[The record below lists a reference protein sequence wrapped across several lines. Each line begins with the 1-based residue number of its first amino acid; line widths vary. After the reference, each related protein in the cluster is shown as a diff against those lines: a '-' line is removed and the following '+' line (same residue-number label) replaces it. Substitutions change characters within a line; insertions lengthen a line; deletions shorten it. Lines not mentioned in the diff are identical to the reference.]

1 MLTEGGLEAEKAGF
15 LRQRRMLIT
24 VSVLLSVYITAGIEI
39 KDTAQVWGGV
49 TVQMESPWVLQIW
62 LIIAW
67 IWALWRYWVY
77 FAVTPTRFASDYGE
91 DKTTLI
97 QRRAERIY
105 LKQFIE
111 SRDKGERGHYYESRE
126 FNVRLQI
133 PSEWQVILKG
143 RIHYTKADGN
153 RAVAEIDNDEH
164 IVPLWGLGTLA
175 SIRVLLKTP
184 YLTEYILPFIIWLLP
199 VGCWLLWGSIRS
211 HLV

>member
-1 MLTEGGLEAEKAGF
+1 MLTEGDPEAEKAGF

-24 VSVLLSVYITAGIEI
+24 VSVLLSVYITAGVEI
-39 KDTAQVWGGV
+39 KDTVQVLGGV
-49 TVQMESPWVLQIW
+49 TVQMKSPWVLQVW

-67 IWALWRYWVY
+67 IWALWRYCVY
-77 FAVTPTRFASDYGE
+77 FAVTPTGFASNKGE

-97 QRRAERIY
+97 QRRAERICR
-105 LKQFIE
+105 KQFIE
-111 SRDKGERGHYYESRE
+111 SRDKGEHGHYYESRD
-126 FNVRLQI
+126 FSVRLQI

-153 RAVAEIDNDEH
+153 RAVTEIDNAEH
-164 IVPLWGLGTLA
+164 TVPLRGLATLA
-175 SIRVLLKTP
+175 FIRVLLKTP

-199 VGCWLLWGSIRS
+199 VGCWLWGPIRS

>member
-1 MLTEGGLEAEKAGF
+1 MLTGGGPEAEKAGF
-15 LRQRRMLIT
+15 LRQRRMLII
-24 VSVLLSVYITAGIEI
+24 VSVLLSIYITAGIEI

-49 TVQMESPWVLQIW
+49 TVEMESPWVLQIW

-77 FAVTPTRFASDYGE
+77 FAVTPTRFASDCDE
-91 DKTTLI
+91 DETRLI
-97 QRRAERIY
+97 QRRAERIC
-105 LKQFIE
+105 LKQFME
-111 SRDKGERGHYYESRE
+111 SRGRSKHGHHYEARA
-126 FNVRLQI
+126 FNVRERM
-133 PSEWQVILKG
+133 PSECQVTLKG

-164 IVPLWGLGTLA
+164 IVPLRWLGTQA
-175 SIRVLLKTP
+175 SIRVSLRTP

-199 VGCWLLWGSIRS
+199 AGCWLWGSIRS